1 VPLGIS
7 AFWQIVKLLN
17 SQNYFFSFQGMPINR
32 IVGAKNKIKTIVD
45 IFFLLLI
52 SNFSFFFFLSSL
64 PQFVN
69 DAELVI

>member
-1 VPLGIS
+1 MALVPFSIS
-7 AFWQIVKLLN
+7 AFLVADCQIIE
-17 SQNYFFSFQGMPINR
+17 FFSFQGLPIDR

-45 IFFLLLI
+45 IFF
-52 SNFSFFFFLSSL
+52 FFKFPIFLFFLSSL